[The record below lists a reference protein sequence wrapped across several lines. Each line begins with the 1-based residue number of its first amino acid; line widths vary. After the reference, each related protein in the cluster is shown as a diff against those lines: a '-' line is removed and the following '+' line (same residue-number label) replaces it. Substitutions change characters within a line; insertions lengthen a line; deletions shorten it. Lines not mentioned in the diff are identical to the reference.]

1 MVFSSVPIQFRSSSL
16 LSLPFR
22 TIAFQFHIV
31 SSHFQSAAILRPC
44 DSFPSFSDA
53 ILYFSYP
60 SQFVPDPF
68 ISLSVLFVD
77 NQIRFVSSHF
87 FSNAPQTEPLISHSY
102 QINSMPIR
110 VSANPIF
117 SLSVRFRSTAV
128 QIDPF
133 IGFSGR
139 FGTSPTRLRSLP
151 FLGSSGEF
159 YAFPPRIPATPSHL
173 VANQL
178 QFRPTRLFSAPFR
191 FLAIVSIPQRILPV
205 LFQSFSRAFGSIQI
219 LFSPKY
225 HSRTLAALSQPWH
238 TSAKYP
244 ASFKASIHQ
253 FCSFVDLP
261 VGVFSSMYNP

>member
-1 MVFSSVPIQFRSSSL
+1 MRIFSKLFRCKS
-16 LSLPFR
+16 
-22 TIAFQFHIV
+22 
-31 SSHFQSAAILRPC
+31 
-44 DSFPSFSDA
+44 

-60 SQFVPDPF
+60 SQFAPDPF

-139 FGTSPTRLRSLP
+139 FGASPTRLRSFP
-151 FLGSSGEF
+151 FLGSSWLF
-159 YAFPPRIPATPSHL
+159 DAFPYRIISSLIISFADPITAFPLRFLAIISI
-173 VANQL
+173 
-178 QFRPTRLFSAPFR
+178 PRLFCTSPRLYRSMLFHHIAFRSIAMQCESIHFR
-191 FLAIVSIPQRILPV
+191 FLAMSLGACP
-205 LFQSFSRAFGSIQI
+205 
-219 LFSPKY
+219 
-225 HSRTLAALSQPWH
+225 
-238 TSAKYP
+238 
-244 ASFKASIHQ
+244 
-253 FCSFVDLP
+253 
-261 VGVFSSMYNP
+261 

>member
-1 MVFSSVPIQFRSSSL
+1 MRFFSELFRCKS
-16 LSLPFR
+16 
-22 TIAFQFHIV
+22 
-31 SSHFQSAAILRPC
+31 ILC
-44 DSFPSFSDA
+44 
-53 ILYFSYP
+53 FSYP

-139 FGTSPTRLRSLP
+139 FGASPTRLRSFP
-151 FLGSSGEF
+151 FLGSSWLF
-159 YAFPPRIPATPSHL
+159 DAFPYRIISSLIISFADPITAFPLRFLAIISI
-173 VANQL
+173 
-178 QFRPTRLFSAPFR
+178 PRLFCTSPRLYRSMLFHHIAFRSIAMQCESIHFR
-191 FLAIVSIPQRILPV
+191 FLAMSLGACP
-205 LFQSFSRAFGSIQI
+205 
-219 LFSPKY
+219 
-225 HSRTLAALSQPWH
+225 
-238 TSAKYP
+238 
-244 ASFKASIHQ
+244 
-253 FCSFVDLP
+253 
-261 VGVFSSMYNP
+261 

>member
-1 MVFSSVPIQFRSSSL
+1 MRFFSELFRCKS
-16 LSLPFR
+16 
-22 TIAFQFHIV
+22 
-31 SSHFQSAAILRPC
+31 
-44 DSFPSFSDA
+44 

-191 FLAIVSIPQRILPV
+191 FLAIVSIPQRILPL
-205 LFQSFSRAFGSIQI
+205 LFHSISRAFGSIQMRYQHSHGKVTCSPVNGSCTSWHPPI
-219 LFSPKY
+219 LIQMHLVRTPCIRFGTVFFFSDDRR
-225 HSRTLAALSQPWH
+225 SRPLLA
-238 TSAKYP
+238 
-244 ASFKASIHQ
+244 
-253 FCSFVDLP
+253 
-261 VGVFSSMYNP
+261 M

>member
-139 FGTSPTRLRSLP
+139 FGTSPTRLRSFP
-151 FLGSSGEF
+151 FLGSSWLF
-159 YAFPPRIPATPSHL
+159 YAFPYRVISILIISLDDPITAFPL
-173 VANQL
+173 
-178 QFRPTRLFSAPFR
+178 R
-191 FLAIVSIPQRILPV
+191 FLAIVSIPRLLGSNLFHFPSIRSSQFLIISAQRCSTAICSIRILFIDA
-205 LFQSFSRAFGSIQI
+205 LFHFSRDTVPMYVPAYFV
-219 LFSPKY
+219 
-225 HSRTLAALSQPWH
+225 AA
-238 TSAKYP
+238 
-244 ASFKASIHQ
+244 
-253 FCSFVDLP
+253 
-261 VGVFSSMYNP
+261 

>member
-1 MVFSSVPIQFRSSSL
+1 MRFFPELFRCKSI
-16 LSLPFR
+16 P
-22 TIAFQFHIV
+22 
-31 SSHFQSAAILRPC
+31 
-44 DSFPSFSDA
+44 
-53 ILYFSYP
+53 YFSYP

-68 ISLSVLFVD
+68 ISLFVLFVD

-117 SLSVRFRSTAV
+117 SLSVRFLSTAV

-191 FLAIVSIPQRILPV
+191 FLAIISIPRLLGSNLFHFPSIRSSQFLIISAQRCSTAICSIRILFIDA
-205 LFQSFSRAFGSIQI
+205 LFPFSRDTVPMYVPAYFV
-219 LFSPKY
+219 
-225 HSRTLAALSQPWH
+225 AA
-238 TSAKYP
+238 
-244 ASFKASIHQ
+244 
-253 FCSFVDLP
+253 
-261 VGVFSSMYNP
+261 

>member
-1 MVFSSVPIQFRSSSL
+1 MRFFSELFRCKS
-16 LSLPFR
+16 
-22 TIAFQFHIV
+22 
-31 SSHFQSAAILRPC
+31 ILC
-44 DSFPSFSDA
+44 
-53 ILYFSYP
+53 FSYP

-191 FLAIVSIPQRILPV
+191 FLAIVSIPRLLV
-205 LFQSFSRAFGSIQI
+205 SNLFHFPSIRSSSSSSYRHSAVPQQSVR
-219 LFSPKY
+219 
-225 HSRTLAALSQPWH
+225 
-238 TSAKYP
+238 
-244 ASFKASIHQ
+244 FKS
-253 FCSFVDLP
+253 
-261 VGVFSSMYNP
+261 FSSMRYFLFPAIPCLCTSLRILSPRKNPAVSAAASAWRFFRMDSRSPRYNR